1 MQLSEAEIRAIY
13 AGGEE
18 AVVSLV
24 SQLLERLNSLEA
36 EVKELKGRLNQ
47 DSRNNSSKSPSVETC
62 AGCGASLATVPVGRY
77 FGPSR
82 GGYSPR
88 R

>member
-47 DSRNNSSKSPSVETC
+47 DSRNNSSKSPSLEL
-62 AGCGASLATVPVGRY
+62 LANVYQQLTNEGWYHWWR
-77 FGPSR
+77 
-82 GGYSPR
+82 SP
-88 R
+88 